1 MLRPTLRLF
10 ILLTQF
16 ANMITIIL
24 AIVTFLG
31 GVYVGAR
38 WSEKLREI
46 FYAIVSR

>member
-1 MLRPTLRLF
+1 
-10 ILLTQF
+10 
-16 ANMITIIL
+16 MITIALIAL
-24 AIVTFLG
+24 SFLG